1 MSDANP
7 SAAFHRN
14 ALQYLYLHE
23 LEQSALRANGLAR
36 GTGFEISPPDS
47 FFAHNFCVA
56 VCSGRAGGSGGRLA
70 VVENSAVS
78 APAAFARGIKAGNVR
93 EGISPITVM
102 RIRLSLQKNV
112 GSEKNTFAAV
122 SGLGG

>member
-36 GTGFEISPPDS
+36 GTGFEISPRLIRFS
-47 FFAHNFCVA
+47 HTIFALPFALGAPVVA
-56 VCSGRAGGSGGRLA
+56 ANGWPSLKIPPQLEICP
-70 VVENSAVS
+70 N
-78 APAAFARGIKAGNVR
+78 
-93 EGISPITVM
+93 
-102 RIRLSLQKNV
+102 IRV
-112 GSEKNTFAAV
+112 GSD
-122 SGLGG
+122 L